1 MNLRHLSVF
10 HGVAK
15 AGSVNAAAR
24 LLHTSQ
30 PAVSRELRT
39 LEERLGVLLFDR
51 LPRGM
56 RLTEAGKVLLD
67 YAARIFGL
75 DEAAERAMRELSD
88 LEGGELAIGA
98 SNTIGTYLLPADR
111 VARADRSEEHT
122 SELQSPDHIS
132 C

>member
-30 PAVSRELRT
+30 PAVSRELRA
-39 LEERLGVLLFDR
+39 LEERLGAPLFDR

-56 RLTEAGKVLLD
+56 RLTEAGQVLLS
-67 YAARIFGL
+67 YAERIFGL
-75 DEAAERAMRELSD
+75 DEAAERALRELAD
-88 LEGGELAIGA
+88 VEGGQLADSFTA
-98 SNTIGTYLLPADR
+98 MNFAPA
-111 VARADRSEEHT
+111 
-122 SELQSPDHIS
+122 L
-132 C
+132 

>member
-39 LEERLGVLLFDR
+39 LEQRR
-51 LPRGM
+51 
-56 RLTEAGKVLLD
+56 AGN
-67 YAARIFGL
+67 AGH
-75 DEAAERAMRELSD
+75 RAGIDPAPPGFSNNKGECTRE
-88 LEGGELAIGA
+88 I
-98 SNTIGTYLLPADR
+98 P
-111 VARADRSEEHT
+111 
-122 SELQSPDHIS
+122 
-132 C
+132 

>member
-39 LEERLGVLLFDR
+39 LEERRVVACCCSIAC
-51 LPRGM
+51 RG
-56 RLTEAGKVLLD
+56 ECD
-67 YAARIFGL
+67 
-75 DEAAERAMRELSD
+75 
-88 LEGGELAIGA
+88 
-98 SNTIGTYLLPADR
+98 
-111 VARADRSEEHT
+111 
-122 SELQSPDHIS
+122 
-132 C
+132 

>member
-10 HGVAK
+10 HGIAK

-51 LPRGM
+51 LPRGPAVWIL
-56 RLTEAGKVLLD
+56 RLSVT
-67 YAARIFGL
+67 
-75 DEAAERAMRELSD
+75 
-88 LEGGELAIGA
+88 GA
-98 SNTIGTYLLPADR
+98 P
-111 VARADRSEEHT
+111 VA
-122 SELQSPDHIS
+122 
-132 C
+132 

>member
-56 RLTEAGKVLLD
+56 RLTVAGKVLLA

-75 DEAAERAMRELSD
+75 DEAAGRAIGQLSD
-88 LEGGELAIGA
+88 LQGGQAAVGA
-98 SNTIGTYLLPADR
+98 GIT
-111 VARADRSEEHT
+111 V
-122 SELQSPDHIS
+122 
-132 C
+132 